1 MEKLD
6 CGIAGLLRSVAKYEI
21 GHKCDMSLSLYADKD
36 SETPECTHR
45 MSANA
50 RHNLLKLI
58 ALIGTVALGFAVI
71 GAICSCIGSND
82 CGRK

>member
-1 MEKLD
+1 MEKLG
-6 CGIAGLLRSVAKYEI
+6 CGITDLLRSVAKYEV

-50 RHNLLKLI
+50 RHNLLKLM
-58 ALIGTVALGFAVI
+58 ALIGTVAAGFALL
-71 GAICSCIGSND
+71 GAFCSCISGN
-82 CGRK
+82 CRCK

>member
-1 MEKLD
+1 MEKLGCCITD
-6 CGIAGLLRSVAKYEI
+6 LLSSVAKYEV

-50 RHNLLKLI
+50 RHNLLKLM
-58 ALIGTVALGFAVI
+58 ALIGTVAAGFALL
-71 GAICSCIGSND
+71 GAICSCI
-82 CGRK
+82 CGNRRCK